1 MPEPSIRAEP
11 APEVRDDEAACRGS
25 NAPWP
30 GPSQRRRQE
39 TPGAKIGVWLA
50 GYRPLANFV
59 KFFKA
64 PRKFFVLFYPRAQF
78 LFLKKCALAFASTRQ
93 ANLDELAVLLG
104 PGDLARRGVHPTFGE
119 VTLAQLLAT
128 WVVHDLNHVNQIV
141 KTMAKAYGE
150 AVGPWRA
157 FLPLLDVP

>member
-1 MPEPSIRAEP
+1 
-11 APEVRDDEAACRGS
+11 VRDDEAACRGS

-64 PRKFFVLFYPRAQF
+64 PRKFLVLFYPRAQF

-93 ANLDELAVLLG
+93 AQAARLCSSRELF
-104 PGDLARRGVHPTFGE
+104 RCRT
-119 VTLAQLLAT
+119 
-128 WVVHDLNHVNQIV
+128 
-141 KTMAKAYGE
+141 GE
-150 AVGPWRA
+150 AHPKETGPVLGGGTGELGVLNEALRI
-157 FLPLLDVP
+157 

>member
-1 MPEPSIRAEP
+1 
-11 APEVRDDEAACRGS
+11 VRDDEAACRGS

-93 ANLDELAVLLG
+93 AQAARLCSSRELCLDAAPERLTQKKPVPSWGAG
-104 PGDLARRGVHPTFGE
+104 PGSWEF
-119 VTLAQLLAT
+119 
-128 WVVHDLNHVNQIV
+128 
-141 KTMAKAYGE
+141 
-150 AVGPWRA
+150 
-157 FLPLLDVP
+157 